1 MSISARIL
9 LRNCAPVLARSTVI
23 QRHAVAAPPAIRR
36 LGAAFSSSSTKPSN
50 ETPDMN
56 DEPESIEIDST
67 IRMKNAGLAAFLFAF
82 VIGVATYSMKA
93 VGQSGVTADTADP
106 LAVLKH
112 EAAEA
117 QEKRSLQ
124 QESDKQQQELLKQ
137 FQAGQF
143 DPDEQELAELEA
155 AEARFGNR
163 GG

>member
-1 MSISARIL
+1 
-9 LRNCAPVLARSTVI
+9 
-23 QRHAVAAPPAIRR
+23 
-36 LGAAFSSSSTKPSN
+36 
-50 ETPDMN
+50 MN

-155 AEARFGNR
+155 AEERDAQKKKPWWKFWARG
-163 GG
+163 